1 LEIAAPCEKIAKIDN
16 NVSKMNRHE
25 RGLEF
30 KVGVFVFFGLAMLGA
45 LVVQFGRLGEG
56 FRTYYPITVRF
67 TDASGLLKGSDVLL
81 AGAKI
86 GKVSGGP
93 RMVREGQGVD
103 VPLKIYDYIKVPEG
117 SKFTVGSS
125 GLLGD
130 RFVNVVMPPGQ
141 PKSFLTANT
150 HISGARETGIDDL
163 TREGGA
169 LVNDLRGTVQK
180 IDTTLNRL
188 NQDTLS
194 STNMENLKSSM
205 EHLNQAS
212 GALAESSKKLDGVIE
227 QADSTMT
234 SAKKAADNLQNAIVD
249 ARRVLNS
256 ATNGKGLVAA
266 LLNDQQLASDLHALV
281 TNLRAHG
288 VLFYRDSA
296 AKAER
301 KVPEQTKP
309 TRQTRSR

>member
-1 LEIAAPCEKIAKIDN
+1 
-16 NVSKMNRHE
+16 MNRHE

-30 KVGVFVFFGLAMLGA
+30 KVGAFVFVGLAMLGA

-56 FRTYYPITVRF
+56 LRTYYPLTVRF

-103 VPLKIYDYIKVPEG
+103 VPLQIYEHIKVPEG

-130 RFVNVVMPPGQ
+130 RFVNVVLPPGQ
-141 PKSFLTANT
+141 PKAFLAPNT

-180 IDTTLNRL
+180 IDTTVDRL

-194 STNMENLKSSM
+194 SKNMENLKSSM
-205 EHLNQAS
+205 EHLNEAT

-227 QADSTMT
+227 QVDSTMT
-234 SAKKAADNLQNAIVD
+234 SAKEAADSLQTAIAD
-249 ARRVLNS
+249 ARKVLNS
-256 ATNGKGLVAA
+256 ATKGKGLVAA
-266 LLNDQQLASDLHALV
+266 LLNDQQLANDLHALV

-296 AKAER
+296 AKAE
-301 KVPEQTKP
+301 KKAPEQTKP
-309 TRQTRSR
+309 PRQTRSR

>member
-1 LEIAAPCEKIAKIDN
+1 
-16 NVSKMNRHE
+16 MNRHE

-30 KVGVFVFFGLAMLGA
+30 KVGAFVFVGLAMLGA

-56 FRTYYPITVRF
+56 LRTYYPLTVRF
-67 TDASGLLKGSDVLL
+67 SDASGLLKGSDVLL

-130 RFVNVVMPPGQ
+130 RFVNVTMPAGQ
-141 PKSFLTANT
+141 PKAFLAANT
-150 HISGARETGIDDL
+150 YISGARETGIDDL

-169 LVNDLRGTVQK
+169 LVTDLRGTVQK
-180 IDTTLNRL
+180 IDIAAARL

-194 STNMENLKSSM
+194 SENMKNLKSSM
-205 EHLNQAS
+205 EHLNEAT
-212 GALAESSKKLDGVIE
+212 GALAESSKKLDGVIDK
-227 QADSTMT
+227 ADSTME
-234 SAKKAADNLQNAIVD
+234 SAKKSADNLQNAIAD
-249 ARRVLNS
+249 TRKLLRTAREGNGLLAEVLN
-256 ATNGKGLVAA
+256 NQA
-266 LLNDQQLASDLHALV
+266 LANDLRALV
-281 TNLRAHG
+281 SNLRAHG
-288 VLFYRDSA
+288 ILFYRDSA
-296 AKAER
+296 AKTET
-301 KVPEQTKP
+301 KVPEQAKP
-309 TRQTRSR
+309 SRQARRR

>member
-1 LEIAAPCEKIAKIDN
+1 MI
-16 NVSKMNRHE
+16 RHE

-30 KVGVFVFFGLAMLGA
+30 KVGIFVFMGLAMLGA

-56 FRTYYPITVRF
+56 FKTYYGLTIRF
-67 TDASGLLKGSDVLL
+67 NDASGLLKGSDVLL
-81 AGAKI
+81 AGARI

-103 VPLKIYDYIKVPEG
+103 VPLKIYDYVKVPAE

-141 PKSFLTANT
+141 PKAFLRPNT
-150 HISGARETGIDDL
+150 YINGSRETGIDDL

-169 LVNDLRGTVQK
+169 LVTDLRGTVQK
-180 IDTTLNRL
+180 IDTTVNHLNE
-188 NQDTLS
+188 DTLS
-194 STNMENLKSSM
+194 SANMENLKSSL
-205 EHLNQAS
+205 EHLNQAT

-227 QADSTMT
+227 QADSTMA
-234 SAKKAADNLQNAIVD
+234 SAKKAADNLQNAIGD
-249 ARRVLNS
+249 ARKVLQS
-256 ATNGKGLVAA
+256 ATQGKGLVAT
-266 LLNDQQLASDLHALV
+266 LLNNQELANDLHALIS
-281 TNLRAHG
+281 NLRAHG

-296 AKAER
+296 ETTQTKP
-301 KVPEQTKP
+301 PEQTKP
-309 TRQTRSR
+309 TRQTHSR

>member
-1 LEIAAPCEKIAKIDN
+1 
-16 NVSKMNRHE
+16 MNRHE

-30 KVGVFVFFGLAMLGA
+30 KVGAFVFVGLAMLGA

-56 FRTYYPITVRF
+56 LRTYYPLTVRF
-67 TDASGLLKGSDVLL
+67 NDASGLLKGSDVLL

-93 RMVREGQGVD
+93 RIFREGQGVD

-130 RFVNVVMPPGQ
+130 RFVNVTMPAGQ
-141 PKSFLTANT
+141 PKAFLAPNT
-150 HISGARETGIDDL
+150 YISGARETGIDDL

-169 LVNDLRGTVQK
+169 LVTDLRGTGQK
-180 IDTTLNRL
+180 IDVAAARL

-194 STNMENLKSSM
+194 SENMENLKSSM
-205 EHLNQAS
+205 EHLNEAT

-227 QADSTMT
+227 KADSTMG
-234 SAKKAADNLQNAIVD
+234 SAKKAAENLQNAIGD
-249 ARRVLNS
+249 THKVLRE
-256 ATNGKGLVAA
+256 ATQGKGLIAT
-266 LLNDQQLASDLHALV
+266 LLNNQELANDLHALI

-288 VLFYRDSA
+288 VLFYRDTA
-296 AKAER
+296 AKIETTA
-301 KVPEQTKP
+301 PAQTKP
-309 TRQTRSR
+309 TRQTRGR

>member
-1 LEIAAPCEKIAKIDN
+1 
-16 NVSKMNRHE
+16 MNRHE

-30 KVGVFVFFGLAMLGA
+30 KVGAFVFVGLAMLGA

-56 FRTYYPITVRF
+56 LRTYYPLTVRF
-67 TDASGLLKGSDVLL
+67 NDASGLLKGSDVLL

-117 SKFTVGSS
+117 TKFTVGSS

-130 RFVNVVMPPGQ
+130 RFVNVTMPPGQ
-141 PKSFLTANT
+141 PKAYLPPNAY
-150 HISGARETGIDDL
+150 ISGARETGIDDL

-180 IDTTLNRL
+180 IDTTVNRL
-188 NQDTLS
+188 NQDTLTS
-194 STNMENLKSSM
+194 SNMENLKSSM
-205 EHLNQAS
+205 EHLNQATGS
-212 GALAESSKKLDGVIE
+212 LAESSKKLDGVIE
-227 QADSTMT
+227 QADSTMA
-234 SAKKAADNLQNAIVD
+234 SAKEAADNLQNAISDV
-249 ARRVLNS
+249 RKVLSS
-256 ATNGKGLVAA
+256 ATKGKGLVAT
-266 LLNDQQLASDLHALV
+266 LLNDQQLANDLHALI

-296 AKAER
+296 AKIEAKPAE
-301 KVPEQTKP
+301 QIKP
-309 TRQTRSR
+309 SRQTRGR